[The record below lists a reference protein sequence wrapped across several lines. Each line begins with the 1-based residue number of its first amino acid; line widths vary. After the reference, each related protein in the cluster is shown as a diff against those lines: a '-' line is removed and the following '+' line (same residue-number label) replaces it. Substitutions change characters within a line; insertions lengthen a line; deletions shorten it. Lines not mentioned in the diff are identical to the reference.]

1 MEVCSKLNR
10 QNFQKCK
17 AAGMKTSWV
26 LTEDDKSKVARR
38 PAASV
43 PDTPEFAAYKPAG
56 EISIK
61 TEAEAEPGLEHSAV
75 KQRRPSSPMSPPS
88 QFKSSNQ
95 FYPGAAPGD
104 SHPLYSGRRHNHI
117 IDIHNIHIITTYLLL
132 ENTSLVRKTLTNG
145 LSGQQRSENHLFS
158 VKT

>member
-38 PAASV
+38 PAASA

-75 KQRRPSSPMSPPS
+75 KQRRPSSPMSPPT

-104 SHPLYSGRRHNHI
+104 SHPLYSGRRLGHI
-117 IDIHNIHIITTYLLL
+117 TSYQYSQRLLVPSAKIL
-132 ENTSLVRKTLTNG
+132 KTCPCVTNENEDHCIQG
-145 LSGQQRSENHLFS
+145 EYCE
-158 VKT
+158 

>member
-38 PAASV
+38 PAASA

-75 KQRRPSSPMSPPS
+75 KQRRPSSPMSPPT

-104 SHPLYSGRRHNHI
+104 SHPLYSGRILSLHI
-117 IDIHNIHIITTYLLL
+117 NIHIHNAYWCL
-132 ENTSLVRKTLTNG
+132 
-145 LSGQQRSENHLFS
+145 QQRSLKPVHM
-158 VKT
+158 